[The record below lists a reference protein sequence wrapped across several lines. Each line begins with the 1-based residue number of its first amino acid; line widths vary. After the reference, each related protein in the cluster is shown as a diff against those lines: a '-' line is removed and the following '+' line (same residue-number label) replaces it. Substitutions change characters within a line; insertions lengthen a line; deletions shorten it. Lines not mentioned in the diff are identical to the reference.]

1 MEKTKDYTRD
11 FLKSKTTLIALI
23 CLIVYLIS
31 GYCEYLQFLIVGI
44 SLVYFL
50 IAPAQDGLC
59 LLVFL
64 MSFSHSSKW
73 FCLQINYT
81 PVVFVVA
88 VGIKY
93 FVGVKNDKYK
103 FDKKLWWA
111 ICIFMLVSTIVTFV
125 GLNSLKDV
133 GFQAWAYI
141 FYLPGLYFA
150 GFMKKEFDVPRIMT
164 YLFVGLVLSCAI
176 SPICFVLPHYSY
188 KCLASERFS
197 AFIFHP
203 NYVYM
208 MSLILLTYFMY
219 LFLNDRIKMLTFLS
233 LYAILT
239 IIILLTFSKTGFFML
254 ILFSFVFLILFIR
267 KDKKRGLQLTLI
279 LCALALIIGAVA
291 HKVVFEIIH
300 RLFMYDD
307 DVLNSI
313 TTGRIDIWKEYFS
326 SWSESV
332 FSILFGQGL
341 FAKQVFIPVQNRTRA
356 SHNLY
361 VFLLWRFGIVGCVVL
376 GIVVYKI
383 YKIYCDQRPT
393 ISAWLPIA
401 FFMLDGMCE
410 NTFKVHNYAYYIVCL
425 LILASATKECGKVQ
439 KVENSSKNSNK

>member
-1 MEKTKDYTRD
+1 MGTTKDYTRD
-11 FLKSKTTLIALI
+11 FLKSKTTLIALL

-44 SLVYFL
+44 ALVYFL

-81 PVVFVVA
+81 PVVFVSA
-88 VGIKY
+88 LGIKY

-103 FDKKLWWA
+103 FDKKLWCA
-111 ICIFMLVSTIVTFV
+111 ICGFMLFSTITTFV

-141 FYLPGLYFA
+141 FYLPGLYFV
-150 GFMKKEFDVPRIMT
+150 GFMKKEFNVPKIMS
-164 YLFVGLVLSCAI
+164 YLLVGLLLSCII

-188 KCLASERFS
+188 TCLASERFS

-203 NYVYM
+203 NYVYI

-219 LFLNDRIKMLTFLS
+219 LFLVDRIKMLTFLS

-254 ILFSFVFLILFIR
+254 ILFSFVFLILFIK
-267 KDKKRGLQLTLI
+267 KDKKRGLQLTLV
-279 LCALALIIGAVA
+279 LCALALIIGVVA
-291 HKVVFEIIH
+291 HKVIFEIIH

-313 TTGRIDIWKEYFS
+313 TTGRIDIWKEYLS

-376 GIVVYKI
+376 GVIVYKI
-383 YKIYCDQRPT
+383 YKIYCDKHPK
-393 ISAWLPIA
+393 ISAWLPLM

-410 NTFKVHNYAYYIVCL
+410 NTFKVHNYAYYIVCM
-425 LILASATKECGKVQ
+425 LILSCALTKHENAQ
-439 KVENSSKNSNK
+439 KVENSSKNPNN